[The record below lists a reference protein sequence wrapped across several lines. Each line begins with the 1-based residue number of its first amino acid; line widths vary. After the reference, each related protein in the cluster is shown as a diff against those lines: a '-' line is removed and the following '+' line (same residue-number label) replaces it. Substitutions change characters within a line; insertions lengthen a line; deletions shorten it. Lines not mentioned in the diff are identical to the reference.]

1 MKHRSA
7 SEKDHAVTV
16 LEQANPYPTMSHRSS
31 EITDEF
37 LAQLKENL
45 VRRRVGRG
53 LALLED
59 HRHLL
64 TSPEPQQK
72 NAGRFAGYL
81 AQWVDIGFQPP
92 SLVTE
97 VVSRFPK
104 SVRSG
109 LSLHDYTYLRLA
121 EGMVAM
127 TEEATEDAIH
137 HFDLVL
143 ALDQETDD
151 DELLSVA
158 NFWKGRCLRMKGDYD
173 QALAYAIKGRELA
186 AALGHEPMA
195 AVMRVLESWLFFQKG
210 NLNQA
215 TAILQEAEAILSKTD
230 DHLTLGNI
238 LSSYGRI
245 ARHQGRYHHA
255 IEHFTAAIAEYKKR
269 DPQHRNVA
277 RSLSNMASVKRL
289 VALQLGRKMDAD
301 VARRRKAVA
310 RGRPSA
316 PHGKPQYRSRFEQ
329 LRQEA
334 LAELAE
340 AAAIYEQ
347 YRNHHGLGS
356 VHLNYGYLH
365 LDNGDLELA
374 DSEAKAAFR
383 LAEEKRDHILMARA
397 RLLQCMSENTRVEE
411 EIGDGA
417 EPGGH
422 ARLAQDCATEAIE
435 LAKHTQNRRLLADAY
450 IWQGLTYSN
459 RFFDDIEAARRC
471 YDQAITF
478 TKDHEPDDSWDD
490 IHALKARILR
500 SGSVNPILRAW
511 SQGSVGDKTFQ
522 QITDEFAELIV
533 PKVWEREGRKISRVA
548 TRLSMSPKKVRRILS
563 RIGKRKPGGK

>member
-1 MKHRSA
+1 
-7 SEKDHAVTV
+7 
-16 LEQANPYPTMSHRSS
+16 MSPRSS
-31 EITDEF
+31 EISDEF
-37 LAQLKENL
+37 LAQLKEDL

-53 LALLED
+53 MARLEE

-64 TSPEPQQK
+64 AALDPEQK
-72 NAGRFAGYL
+72 NAGRFAGHL
-81 AQWVDIGFQPP
+81 AQWVDIGFQRP
-92 SLVTE
+92 SLVRE
-97 VVSRFPK
+97 IVSRFPK
-104 SVRSG
+104 SVRSR
-109 LSLHDYTYLRLA
+109 LPLHDYVYLRLA
-121 EGMVAM
+121 EGMVALAGEA
-127 TEEATEDAIH
+127 TEEAIRHLDV
-137 HFDLVL
+137 VL
-143 ALDQETDD
+143 SLGEETSDQ
-151 DELLSVA
+151 ELLSVA

-173 QALAYAIKGRELA
+173 QALAYAVKGRELA

-195 AVMRVLESWLFFQKG
+195 AVMRVLESWLSFQKG
-210 NLNQA
+210 NPKQA
-215 TAILQEAEAILSKTD
+215 VAILHEAEAILRKTD
-230 DHLTLGNI
+230 DHLTLGNV

-245 ARHQGRYHHA
+245 ARHQGRYHYA
-255 IEHFTAAIAEYKKR
+255 IEHFTAAIVEYKKR

-277 RSLSNMASVKRL
+277 RSLNNMASVKRL
-289 VALQLGRKMDAD
+289 VALQLGRKIDAD

-310 RGRPSA
+310 RGRTSA
-316 PHGKPQYRSRFEQ
+316 SPGKPQYRNRFEQ

-374 DSEAKAAFR
+374 DAEAKAAFR
-383 LAEEKRDHILMARA
+383 LGEEKRDYILMARA
-397 RLLQCMSENTRVEE
+397 RLLQCMSENSRVEE
-411 EIGDGA
+411 EIGEGT
-417 EPGGH
+417 EPGSH
-422 ARLAQDCATEAIE
+422 ARLAQDCAKEATE

-459 RFFDDIEAARRC
+459 RFFDDIEAARHC
-471 YDQAITF
+471 YDQAMTF
-478 TKDHEPDDSWDD
+478 SKDHPPDDSWED
-490 IHALKARILR
+490 IHVLKAKILR

-522 QITDEFAELIV
+522 QITEEFAELIV

-548 TRLSMSPKKVRRILS
+548 TRLSMSPKKVRRILN
-563 RIGKRKPGGK
+563 RVGRHKPGGK